1 MVMIKGKRQNQGFL
15 TCSLRANKRGWIR
28 IVEAFIAVLLIA
40 GVLLFVINRGYIGKR
55 DISGQVYEAQLAVL
69 REIELDSDLRL
80 QILEEGEKLKQDPPG
95 SPVVPS
101 QVESTIASRMPDY
114 LDCVSRICELERVCP
129 APEGVPIEK
138 DIYAQ
143 AVAISAEGT
152 KYGPVQLKLFCW
164 TAG

>member
-1 MVMIKGKRQNQGFL
+1 M
-15 TCSLRANKRGWIR
+15 NKRGWIR

-40 GVLLFVINRGYIGKR
+40 GVLLFVINRGYIGTR
-55 DISGQVYEAQLAVL
+55 DISEQVYEAQLAIL
-69 REIELDSDLRL
+69 REIELNSDYRL
-80 QILEEGEKLKQDPPG
+80 QILEEGEKLKQEPP
-95 SPVVPS
+95 
-101 QVESTIASRMPDY
+101 VEPLIPAGVSETIEQRMPDY
-114 LDCVSRICELERVCP
+114 LECVSRICNLEKVCP
-129 APEGVPIEK
+129 APEGVPIER